1 MALRDSQF
9 TNETKS
15 KEKLAV
21 ITGNWASGQKN
32 PSGVFLEGELQA
44 RFETFLRF
52 HEGKVIDWHVA
63 QDSMSVNWIIF
74 IRYKT

>member
-21 ITGNWASGQKN
+21 ITGTWTGGGEN

-52 HEGKVIDWHVA
+52 HQGKVIDWNVTQESH
-63 QDSMSVNWIIF
+63 SGNWAIF